1 MLIVSQ
7 ARWSAAQA
15 VQMLAPVITAA
26 KHEAADSVMFG
37 DEPLLVVVALAE
49 SNGRGPVGE
58 KDLFRNLGALS
69 KSHRVYLAGAAPVAV
84 DGRKAATI
92 GFVFGPDGKAL
103 LRVGKLSPDLVDGFT
118 DSTAPLGAKADF
130 AHADTPLG
138 RVAVLPGE
146 DILFHHYARAYA
158 FKGAEILVNP
168 CREKADHLVES
179 RKRSRT
185 ARAYENLAYVVCA
198 AAASRDRAGREIAL
212 PAVSGLV
219 DWMGVEQG
227 AADGGTLIV
236 PDFDINRL
244 RARRQQVRGNF
255 LLHLRANLYADG
267 YKRIIK
273 AAPRKKPAPPVDRDG
288 WIAEGLR
295 RVAQQAVRNEQALA
309 ATKAKRE
316 DYYDILMVQ
325 TITRQ
330 TQKGVDARAIIQD
343 NLDRA
348 MALPARMASA
358 PDIRLVAFGEF
369 FLTGSGGGG
378 VRTPETLSRI
388 AISYPGPELDQL
400 AEFAMRHKVYVAGST
415 FEKDAKLRGH
425 IFNSAFIIN
434 DSGDLIHR
442 YRKIQCADVWGSL
455 PDTTPSSIYSRY
467 LDVYGYDFLFPVVDT
482 PIGRLATMVCFDQA
496 HPEISRM
503 LTKAG
508 AEIIIHPTSE
518 GHGAGRRPWDI
529 SRQSRAFENAVYWL
543 SPMPGGEYF
552 DPIKQQDHST
562 YLRGYTKI
570 VNFDGRILG
579 QADTSGACTLLGTLD
594 LAELRRFRANPQWNI
609 AVWDDPAVYAHVFA
623 ERVGLPNDLWG
634 ADPNVV
640 PYRGM
645 KPLKAVL
652 AGYNKDG
659 RFAMPTARDGLALL
673 KRKKIED
680 LEKMDGEF
688 IPI

>member
-1 MLIVSQ
+1 MLIISQ
-7 ARWSAAQA
+7 ERWTTSEA

-26 KHEAADSVMFG
+26 KQEAADSVMFG
-37 DEPLLVVVALAE
+37 DEPLLVAVPLAE
-49 SNGRGPVGE
+49 ANGRGPTAE
-58 KDLFRNLGALS
+58 KDLFKNLGALA
-69 KSHRVYLAGAAPVAV
+69 KSHRLYLAGAAPV
-84 DGRKAATI
+84 GAAKKVATV
-92 GFVFGPDGKAL
+92 GFVFGPDGKNL
-103 LRVGKLSPDLVDGFT
+103 LRVAKLSPDLVDGFSDT
-118 DSTAPLGAKADF
+118 TAPLGLKADF
-130 AHADTPLG
+130 PHADTPLG
-138 RVAVLPGE
+138 RIAVLPGE

-158 FKGAEILVNP
+158 FKGAEVLINP

-179 RKRSRT
+179 RKRSRI
-185 ARAYENLAYVVCA
+185 ARAYENLAFVVCA
-198 AAASRDRAGREIAL
+198 SSSRRMRGGHEIEL
-212 PAVSGLV
+212 PAVSGMI

-227 AADGGTLIV
+227 AAKGGSLIV
-236 PDFDINRL
+236 PDYNIDRL
-244 RARRQQVRGNF
+244 RARRQDLRGNF

-267 YKRIIK
+267 YKRMAK
-273 AAPRKKPAPPVDRDG
+273 AAPKKIAAPADREG

-295 RVAQQAVRNEQALA
+295 RVAQQAVRNEKALA
-309 ATKAKRE
+309 AVNGKRE
-316 DYYDILMVQ
+316 TAYDVLLVQ
-325 TITRQ
+325 SITRQ
-330 TQKGVDARAIIQD
+330 TQKGTDARAIIQD

-415 FEKDAKLRGH
+415 FEKDAKLPGH

-482 PIGRLATMVCFDQA
+482 PLGRLATMVCFDQA
-496 HPEISRM
+496 HPEVSRM
-503 LTKAG
+503 LAKAG
-508 AEIIIHPTSE
+508 AEVLIHPTSE
-518 GHGAGRRPWDI
+518 GHGSGRKPWDI
-529 SRQSRAFENAVYWL
+529 SRQSRAFENAMYWL

-552 DPIKQQDHST
+552 DPKKQQDHST
-562 YLRGYTKI
+562 YLRGHTRI

-579 QADTSGACTLLGTLD
+579 EADGSGACTLLGSLD

-634 ADPNVV
+634 PDPNVV

-645 KPLKAVL
+645 KPLKEVL

-659 RFAMPTARDGLALL
+659 RFALPSARDGLALL